1 MGNGGRCDQRVE
13 LWPRMRNQEG
23 RTAIRHFV
31 GDGENASLNAP
42 HDEFVKERQW
52 RNAKPV
58 FAATF
63 KKSVLNEANRLV
75 TAA

>member
-1 MGNGGRCDQRVE
+1 MGDSGGGDERIE
-13 LWPRMRNQEG
+13 LRTRMRNEQG

-42 HDEFVKERQW
+42 HDEFVKEWQW

-58 FAATF
+58 FAATL
-63 KKSVLNEANRLV
+63 KNRVLNEANRLV
-75 TAA
+75 TTA